1 MTKHI
6 EISITDQ
13 FFINADELEN
23 TLHKVG
29 ERVTSGQYNKACNLI
44 VSDNGRKL
52 GECRVFSNPM
62 TFVQCLKAGHDSNGN
77 RRAIYLQYDFNGDVI
92 SVYKY
97 NNKMPSA
104 LQTSSCVIIPDIEVS
119 YKTLKDW
126 VNGAKSHPF
135 INFYEGE

>member
-23 TLHKVG
+23 TLNKVG
-29 ERVTSGQYNKACNLI
+29 QRVTSGQYKMGHNSI
-44 VSDNGRKL
+44 VDNNGRKL

-77 RRAIYLQYDFNGDVI
+77 RRAIYIQYDLMGDVLA
-92 SVYKY
+92 VYKY
-97 NNKMPSA
+97 NNTFPSA
-104 LQTSSCVIIPDIEVS
+104 LRVSGCVSLPEVIVN
-119 YKTLKDW
+119 YKEIQEW
-126 VNGAKSHPF
+126 IREAKQSDHVL
-135 INFYEGE
+135 YCEGE